1 MENKDKVVH
10 IRDSVFDNSDQ
21 WNSRELGAEESFVKK
36 SGMPKKLKAKLNER
50 SNQKMQLISM
60 RLPISLIENLKEI
73 GEQEGLGYQSLAREV
88 LQRFAEAEN
97 RKQINKLIA
106 ERRNLEKELEQ
117 MKVEI
122 KELKQAN
129 EIIRKAAGIEAQAKL
144 DRKPK

>member
-1 MENKDKVVH
+1 MEDKDKVVH
-10 IRDSVFDNSDQ
+10 VKDSVFDDVDQ

-73 GEQEGLGYQSLAREV
+73 GNQEGLGYQSLAREV
-88 LQRFAEAEN
+88 LQRFADAEN

-106 ERRNLEKELEQ
+106 ERQRLQEELDQ
-117 MKVEI
+117 MKIEM
-122 KELKQAN
+122 KELKQA
-129 EIIRKAAGIEAQAKL
+129 
-144 DRKPK
+144 

>member
-106 ERRNLEKELEQ
+106 ERRKLEKELEQ

-122 KELKQAN
+122 KELKQA
-129 EIIRKAAGIEAQAKL
+129 
-144 DRKPK
+144 

>member
-73 GEQEGLGYQSLAREV
+73 GEQEGLGYQPLAREV

-122 KELKQAN
+122 KELKQA
-129 EIIRKAAGIEAQAKL
+129 
-144 DRKPK
+144 

>member
-1 MENKDKVVH
+1 
-10 IRDSVFDNSDQ
+10 
-21 WNSRELGAEESFVKK
+21 
-36 SGMPKKLKAKLNER
+36 
-50 SNQKMQLISM
+50 MQLISM

-122 KELKQAN
+122 KELKQA
-129 EIIRKAAGIEAQAKL
+129 
-144 DRKPK
+144 

>member
-10 IRDSVFDNSDQ
+10 IIDSVFDNSDQ

-122 KELKQAN
+122 KELKQA
-129 EIIRKAAGIEAQAKL
+129 
-144 DRKPK
+144 

>member
-36 SGMPKKLKAKLNER
+36 SGMPKKLKAKLNEK

-122 KELKQAN
+122 KELKQA
-129 EIIRKAAGIEAQAKL
+129 
-144 DRKPK
+144 

>member
-1 MENKDKVVH
+1 
-10 IRDSVFDNSDQ
+10 
-21 WNSRELGAEESFVKK
+21 
-36 SGMPKKLKAKLNER
+36 
-50 SNQKMQLISM
+50 M

-122 KELKQAN
+122 KELKQA
-129 EIIRKAAGIEAQAKL
+129 
-144 DRKPK
+144 

>member
-122 KELKQAN
+122 KELKQA
-129 EIIRKAAGIEAQAKL
+129 
-144 DRKPK
+144 

>member
-73 GEQEGLGYQSLAREV
+73 GEQEGIGYQSLAREV

-122 KELKQAN
+122 KELKQA
-129 EIIRKAAGIEAQAKL
+129 
-144 DRKPK
+144 